1 MMRVHWK
8 VFALQSS
15 IPEEEQQITPNCPH
29 CFAKLMRF
37 SWQIVYTNIERRMKA
52 FDTVNHQI
60 LINKLEYYGIR
71 GLAKDWFI
79 SYLSD
84 RQQVV
89 TVNNATSTKCNV
101 SCGVPQ
107 GSVLGPLLFLLYA
120 FFFPSQ
126 LRVIYFYLFGAPPKV
141 SVLM

>member
-8 VFALQSS
+8 VFALQSP

-107 GSVLGPLLFLLYA
+107 GSVLGPLLFLLYVND
-120 FFFPSQ
+120 FHCC
-126 LRVIYFYLFGAPPKV
+126 
-141 SVLM
+141 